1 MTGRARPP
9 RPSPSEGDATARRGL
24 AGLGDLRDALAQA
37 ARERAQAEARERAER
52 ARAQRERS
60 VFLEAVGDAVP
71 LRPTGRVDP
80 APLAVPPI
88 ARQFERDESRALAE
102 SLSDDIDVERLLET
116 DEALSYRRPGV
127 GPDVPRRLRRGDW
140 VIQRQIDL
148 HGLRVDEAR
157 EALAA
162 FLADCLKRDVR
173 CVRIVHGK
181 GLGSV
186 NREPVL
192 KGKVLRWLAQRDEV
206 LAFCQAGPSDGGSG
220 ALVALLRAGPPLA
233 ERVARRRG

>member
-1 MTGRARPP
+1 VA
-9 RPSPSEGDATARRGL
+9 
-24 AGLGDLRDALAQA
+24 
-37 ARERAQAEARERAER
+37 
-52 ARAQRERS
+52 
-60 VFLEAVGDAVP
+60 DAVP
-71 LRPTGRVDP
+71 LPPTGRVVP
-80 APLAVPPI
+80 APAAVAPI
-88 ARQFERDESRALAE
+88 ARQFEQDETRALAE
-102 SLSDDIDVERLLET
+102 SLSDEIDVERLLDT
-116 DEALSYRRPGV
+116 DEALSFRRPGV

-140 VIQRQIDL
+140 VIQREIDL
-148 HGLRVDEAR
+148 HGFRVDEAR

-162 FLADCLKRDVR
+162 FLVDCGKRDVR

-192 KGKVLRWLAQRDEV
+192 KGKVLRWLAQRDQV

-233 ERVARRRG
+233 DRVGRRRG

>member
-1 MTGRARPP
+1 MAKGPARG
-9 RPSPSEGDATARRGL
+9 SL
-24 AGLGDLRDALAQA
+24 ADLGGLRDALREQTR
-37 ARERAQAEARERAER
+37 ARAEAEARERAER
-52 ARAQRERS
+52 ERLERERN
-60 VFLEAVGDAVP
+60 VFRQAVGDAAP

-80 APLAVPPI
+80 APVPVPPV
-88 ARQFERDESRALAE
+88 AKQFEDDESRALAE
-102 SLSDDIDVERLLET
+102 SISDEIDVERLLDT
-116 DEALSYRRPGV
+116 DENLSYRRPGV

-140 VIQRQIDL
+140 VIQKQLDL

-162 FLADCLKRDVR
+162 FLADCVKRELR

-192 KGKVLRWLAQRDEV
+192 KGKVLKWLTQRDEV
-206 LAFCQAGPSDGGSG
+206 LAFCQAGPNDGGSG
-220 ALVALLRAGPPLA
+220 ALIALLRPAPSPA
-233 ERVARRRG
+233 VRRRRS